1 MKTRSCL
8 IVLMILLMS
17 LPLLAED
24 WLTIY
29 NDDLSL
35 IRSKFTLDLPAGKS
49 NYNYDDITSRIEPAS
64 VVVRG
69 SGVRVAEQNY
79 EYDLASRDQI
89 LIKYLDKEVIAVMKD
104 GSQLTGTLKF
114 SDYGN
119 LGIIESS
126 TKRLL
131 IISNNEVQWL
141 QLASLPSNFYTKP
154 TLAWSLINKSK
165 GKVPME
171 LSYLSGGFSW
181 DVNYN
186 AVWDGKK
193 LDINSWVTINNRSG
207 KAFENTTLKLI
218 AGDVNKVQ
226 ESLYRKTDR
235 YDMVAD
241 AMAMGT
247 AAPSFEEREFH
258 DFHIYTLDQKVS
270 FANNQT
276 KQLELYPTQNVVAE
290 GVHEYNTFDSGVKS
304 LIRFMNMQNQGL
316 GKPLPKGKFKIYK
329 ADKDK
334 NLEFI
339 GEDSIKHT
347 SVNEEININ
356 TGTAFDLVASTQ
368 ERNRKSIS
376 NKVSERE
383 IHVLVKNNSKETKRI
398 NVVHQ
403 LGSNARIVE
412 GDLRYNYDETKHKV
426 TYMVEL
432 ASGTERSFMFKE
444 RTEW

>member
-1 MKTRSCL
+1 
-8 IVLMILLMS
+8 V
-17 LPLLAED
+17 
-24 WLTIY
+24 
-29 NDDLSL
+29 
-35 IRSKFTLDLPAGKS
+35 
-49 NYNYDDITSRIEPAS
+49 
-64 VVVRG
+64 
-69 SGVRVAEQNY
+69 
-79 EYDLASRDQI
+79 
-89 LIKYLDKEVIAVMKD
+89 
-104 GSQLTGTLKF
+104 
-114 SDYGN
+114 
-119 LGIIESS
+119 
-126 TKRLL
+126 
-131 IISNNEVQWL
+131 
-141 QLASLPSNFYTKP
+141 
-154 TLAWSLINKSK
+154 
-165 GKVPME
+165 
-171 LSYLSGGFSW
+171 
-181 DVNYN
+181 
-186 AVWDGKK
+186 
-193 LDINSWVTINNRSG
+193 
-207 KAFENTTLKLI
+207 
-218 AGDVNKVQ
+218 
-226 ESLYRKTDR
+226 
-235 YDMVAD
+235 
-241 AMAMGT
+241 
-247 AAPSFEEREFH
+247 
-258 DFHIYTLDQKVS
+258 
-270 FANNQT
+270 
-276 KQLELYPTQNVVAE
+276 
-290 GVHEYNTFDSGVKS
+290 
-304 LIRFMNMQNQGL
+304 